1 MDRDTLIFIAFC
13 VFILLLGVRFW
24 QQLRERTERTE
35 ADRSIADEAVPL
47 PAKSRRRYFILI
59 QVIVLGGLLI
69 YMLSWLI
76 RDFKGAEPVLNAG
89 FILRCLIF
97 VFTIYIFI
105 SRGRDLLRQRVKGN
119 KKKSEGVNIRVDG

>member
-47 PAKSRRRYFILI
+47 AGEKPEALLYSDSGDCVRR
-59 QVIVLGGLLI
+59 
-69 YMLSWLI
+69 
-76 RDFKGAEPVLNAG
+76 
-89 FILRCLIF
+89 
-97 VFTIYIFI
+97 FT
-105 SRGRDLLRQRVKGN
+105 DLYAFL
-119 KKKSEGVNIRVDG
+119 VNP

>member
-47 PAKSRRRYFILI
+47 PAKSRRCYFILI

-69 YMLSWLI
+69 YMLPWLI

-97 VFTIYIFI
+97 VFIGYSLSVLKNLIELVQKWLDFRNRI
-105 SRGRDLLRQRVKGN
+105 SFH
-119 KKKSEGVNIRVDG
+119 

>member
-47 PAKSRRRYFILI
+47 PAEKPEVLLYSDSGDCVRR
-59 QVIVLGGLLI
+59 
-69 YMLSWLI
+69 
-76 RDFKGAEPVLNAG
+76 
-89 FILRCLIF
+89 
-97 VFTIYIFI
+97 FT
-105 SRGRDLLRQRVKGN
+105 DLYASL
-119 KKKSEGVNIRVDG
+119 VNP

>member
-47 PAKSRRRYFILI
+47 PAKSRRCYFILI

-69 YMLSWLI
+69 
-76 RDFKGAEPVLNAG
+76 RDLMQPEGLEISNLF
-89 FILRCLIF
+89 LRCLIF

-119 KKKSEGVNIRVDG
+119 KKK

>member
-1 MDRDTLIFIAFC
+1 
-13 VFILLLGVRFW
+13 
-24 QQLRERTERTE
+24 
-35 ADRSIADEAVPL
+35 
-47 PAKSRRRYFILI
+47 
-59 QVIVLGGLLI
+59 
-69 YMLSWLI
+69 MLSWLI

-119 KKKSEGVNIRVDG
+119 KKK

>member
-47 PAKSRRRYFILI
+47 PAKSRLLYSDSGDCVRR
-59 QVIVLGGLLI
+59 
-69 YMLSWLI
+69 
-76 RDFKGAEPVLNAG
+76 
-89 FILRCLIF
+89 
-97 VFTIYIFI
+97 FT
-105 SRGRDLLRQRVKGN
+105 DLYASL
-119 KKKSEGVNIRVDG
+119 VNP

>member
-1 MDRDTLIFIAFC
+1 MLPVNASEVLFEEDWQKAFEGCDTTASFI
-13 VFILLLGVRFW
+13 RMT
-24 QQLRERTERTE
+24 LRERTERTE

-119 KKKSEGVNIRVDG
+119 KKK

>member
-47 PAKSRRRYFILI
+47 PAKSRRCYFILI

-69 YMLSWLI
+69 YMLPWLI

-89 FILRCLIF
+89 
-97 VFTIYIFI
+97 Y
-105 SRGRDLLRQRVKGN
+105 
-119 KKKSEGVNIRVDG
+119 

>member
-47 PAKSRRRYFILI
+47 PA
-59 QVIVLGGLLI
+59 IVLGGLLI

-119 KKKSEGVNIRVDG
+119 KKK

>member
-59 QVIVLGGLLI
+59 QVIVLGG
-69 YMLSWLI
+69 
-76 RDFKGAEPVLNAG
+76 FKGAEPVLNAG

-119 KKKSEGVNIRVDG
+119 KKK

>member
-119 KKKSEGVNIRVDG
+119 KNK